1 MFLLQSGSDFV
12 RVKWIWIMP
21 FIPRLTPMLR
31 GDLVVRTCTVPVP
44 VVMGIMTPMRRAG
57 SVSLLDTVG
66 MGTMMTSAVLWL
78 LIMCALQP
86 SFSQLLVPQLCCQE
100 QSKLNYARF
109 VAAEEENGT
118 LR

>member
-21 FIPRLTPMLR
+21 FIPHLTPMLK
-31 GDLVVRTCTVPVP
+31 GDSVVPACTVPVP

-78 LIMCALQP
+78 LTMCASQP
-86 SFSQLLVPQLCCQE
+86 FFFQLLVLRLCCQE

-109 VAAEEENGT
+109 VAAEEENVT
-118 LR
+118 